1 MKERTELIAIVAGV
15 IGVVIVVGILL
26 TMFLIYNSP

>member
-26 TMFLIYNSP
+26 TIFLIYNSP